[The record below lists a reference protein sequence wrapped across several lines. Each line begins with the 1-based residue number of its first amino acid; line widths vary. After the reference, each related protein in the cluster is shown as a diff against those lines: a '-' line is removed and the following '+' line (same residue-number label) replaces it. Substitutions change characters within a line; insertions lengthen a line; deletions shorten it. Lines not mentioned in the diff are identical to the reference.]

1 MDNKINQ
8 IIHLKNGTKYLV
20 INQAIYK
27 GKSYYFV
34 VGVTEDEQ
42 DLTQEFQI
50 VEETKKDEIS
60 YLSTVKDPDLI
71 KLLAEYLE
79 PKA

>member
-1 MDNKINQ
+1 MNNKINQ

-27 GKSYYFV
+27 GKNYYFV

-50 VEETKKDEIS
+50 VEETKKDESS

>member
-20 INQAIYK
+20 INQAIYQ

-42 DLTQEFQI
+42 ELTQEFQI
-50 VEETKKDEIS
+50 VEETKKDGS
-60 YLSTVKDPDLI
+60 AYLSTVKDPELI